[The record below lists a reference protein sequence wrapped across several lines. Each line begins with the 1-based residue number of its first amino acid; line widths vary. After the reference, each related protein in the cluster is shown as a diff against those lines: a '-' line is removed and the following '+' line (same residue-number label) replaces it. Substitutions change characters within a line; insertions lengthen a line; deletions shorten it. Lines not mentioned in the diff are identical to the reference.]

1 MTIIVFL
8 ILFIFMIQEASA
20 MGLLRTIL
28 IILLVY
34 FGFKILSRLFA
45 PILVRF
51 VAKKAEK
58 KFGQQF
64 GGFHNQANKR
74 EQQKR
79 KEGETVIDK
88 MPNQNKQSN
97 SKVGEYVDYEEI
109 D

>member
-1 MTIIVFL
+1 MLIIVFL
-8 ILFIFMIQEASA
+8 ILFISMIQEASA

-34 FGFKILSRLFA
+34 FGIKILSRIFA
-45 PILVRF
+45 PFLLRF
-51 VAKKAEK
+51 VAKKAEE

-64 GGFHNQANKR
+64 GGFQNNSSQNQK
-74 EQQKR
+74 QKQ

-88 MPNQNKQSN
+88 MPNQQKSSN
-97 SKVGEYVDYEEI
+97 SDVGEYVDYEEV